1 MHLGEYL
8 RLFSRLAIAAGMTTL
23 GLCRG
28 QTAESGGEPL
38 QIGDV
43 TVSGSLRSRAEVWN
57 WFAAGSG
64 NNHYALSDSIFRL
77 SFQQSKQR
85 YDWNLELAAPVLL
98 GLPRNAVVPGAQ
110 SQLGMGGSYF
120 VANGNKS
127 NTAFLFAKQAYAG
140 FKFQSGTLK
149 QRLQLGRSE
158 FTDGGETVP
167 KNATL
172 AAVKRDRIAQRLLAS
187 FGFSDVG
194 RSFDG
199 MQYVASRSA
208 TNLTFAAVRPTRGV
222 FQTDGWGEVNI
233 NVFYGAVTHEMR
245 SSENGE
251 WRVFAM
257 GYDDQRDTVLKVDNR
272 MQTVRSADH
281 QHIAIETFGG
291 HYLGTMDTKAGTADV
306 LFWAA
311 AQTGRWGTLAQRSTA
326 FAAEAGWQ
334 TTMLRSLKPWVRG
347 GYDYG
352 SGDRNPNDK
361 THGTF
366 FQMLPTPRIYGRF
379 PFYNMMNNRD
389 TFGEIILRPAK
400 TVTIRSDFHQLMLA
414 SSKDLWYSGGG
425 AYQPWSFG
433 YTGRPSNGH
442 SALARLYDVSADWRL
457 SKPLSATLYYG
468 HAEGS
473 SVTAAIYSKRKSAD
487 FAYVELNLHF

>member
-1 MHLGEYL
+1 MTAAITA
-8 RLFSRLAIAAGMTTL
+8 FSICA
-23 GLCRG
+23 
-28 QTAESGGEPL
+28 QTAQNGGEPL
-38 QIGDV
+38 HIGDV
-43 TVSGSLRSRAEVWN
+43 KVSGSLRSRVEGWN
-57 WFAAGSG
+57 WFEGTG
-64 NNHYALSDSIFRL
+64 NNAYALSDSIFRM
-77 SFQQSKQR
+77 SFQRSKET
-85 YDWNLELAAPVLL
+85 YDWNIELAAPVLL

-110 SQLGMGGSYF
+110 GQLGMGASYF
-120 VANGNKS
+120 AANGNKS
-127 NTAFLFAKQAYAG
+127 NTAFVFPKQAYVG
-140 FKFQSGTLK
+140 FQFQSGTAK
-149 QRLQLGRSE
+149 QRLQLGRGE

-199 MQYVASRSA
+199 IQYVASAGA
-208 TNLTFAAVRPTRGV
+208 TNLTLAAVRPTRGV
-222 FQTDGWGEVNI
+222 FQTDGWGEINI
-233 NVFYGAVTHEMR
+233 NVFYGAVTHETGGSGR
-245 SSENGE
+245 AAE

-257 GYDDQRDTVLKVDNR
+257 GYDDQRDKVLKVDNR
-272 MQTVRSADH
+272 PQTLRSADR
-281 QHIAIETFGG
+281 QHIAMSTFGG
-291 HYLGTMDTKAGTADV
+291 HYLHTLDARTGTADI

-311 AQTGRWGTLAQRSTA
+311 AQAGRWGTLAQRSTA

-334 TTMLRSLKPWVRG
+334 PAALGRVKPWVRG

-352 SGDRNPNDK
+352 SGDGNPNDQ

-366 FQMLPTPRIYGRF
+366 FQMLPTPRIYARF

-389 TFGEIILRPAK
+389 AFAQIILRPAK
-400 TVTIRSDFHQLMLA
+400 TLTVRSDFHQLTLA

-425 AYQPWSFG
+425 ACQPWTFG

-442 SALARLYDVSADWRL
+442 SGLGSLYDISVDWRL
-457 SKPLSATLYYG
+457 STALSATFYYG

-473 SVTAAIYSKRKSAD
+473 SLIAAIYSRGNSAD
-487 FAYVELNLHF
+487 FGYVEMNWRF